1 MKAVILV
8 GGEGTRLRPLTIHRP
23 KPMQPVAN
31 RPFIEHVFRHLKTHG
46 VSDIILSM
54 CYLPGVIQEYFGDG
68 SAFGVRLAYVTEEK
82 ALGTA
87 GAVKHVQAQGYLE
100 DNEPLFVLNGDIL
113 TDLDLGAMLAFHRE
127 RRAVVSIALTAVE
140 DVRAY
145 GLVECDGSG
154 RVLRFI
160 EKPKSLEGI
169 TTNLINAGTY
179 ILEPAALR
187 MIPPQQFYQF
197 EQGLFPGLLQA
208 GDPIYGYPSD
218 VYWLDIGT
226 PEKYKTANVD
236 MLLGRV
242 FGRMD
247 GKLHAERVWVG
258 AGCEIDPSA
267 QITGP
272 VVLGNRCV
280 IGAGARLIGPLALG
294 DGCQVGPGVHL
305 ERAVLWED
313 VMAGVPAPVLETA
326 AAGSPAT
333 RRGPVSSG
341 PLSIDPT
348 IQTDVTLIRESVI
361 GASSVISVGCQ
372 IDGAIIADHCT
383 IGSGN
388 HLSRGIKLWPHRT
401 LEAQTITF

>member
-31 RPFIEHVFRHLKTHG
+31 RPFIEHVFRHLKAHG

-87 GAVKHVQAQGYLE
+87 GAVKYVQAQGHLA
-100 DNEPLFVLNGDIL
+100 DDEPLLVLNGDIL
-113 TDLDLGAMLAFHRE
+113 TDLDLSAMLVFHRE
-127 RRAVVSIALTAVE
+127 RGAMVSIALTAVE

-145 GLVECDGSG
+145 GLVECDGAG
-154 RVLRFI
+154 RVRRFI

-187 MIPPQQFYQF
+187 LIPSDQFYQF
-197 EQGLFPGLLQA
+197 EQGLFPSLLQA
-208 GDPIYGYPSD
+208 GDPLFGYPSD

-242 FGRMD
+242 FGRMA
-247 GKLHAERVWVG
+247 GRLHAERVWVG

-267 QITGP
+267 QISGP

-280 IGAGARLIGPLALG
+280 IGAGARLVGPLVLG
-294 DGCQVGPGVHL
+294 DGCRVGAGAHL

-313 VMAGVPAPVLETA
+313 VQAGVPLPA
-326 AAGSPAT
+326 AEADAASQALM
-333 RRGPVSSG
+333 RGLVTSG

-348 IQTDVTLIRESVI
+348 IPTHLTLIRESVV
-361 GASSVISVGCQ
+361 GASCVISTGCQ
-372 IDGAIIADHCT
+372 IDGAILGDHCA
-383 IGSGN
+383 IGPGN
-388 HLSRGIKLWPHRT
+388 HLSKGIKLWPHRT
-401 LEAQTITF
+401 LETQTITF